1 MERERKA
8 GGSAYT
14 FFLKQLLFPLKA
26 TKTGMTF
33 LLREGLIAAN
43 LCKPLRRFQEVS
55 SVAHFLPIHFSL
67 TEALPVSGTGKLTE
81 TWKGFIL

>member
-1 MERERKA
+1 MERVRKA

-14 FFLKQLLFPLKA
+14 FFLKLLFPLKA

-33 LLREGLIAAN
+33 LLREGLKAAN
-43 LCKPLRRFQEVS
+43 LCKPLRRFQDVS
-55 SVAHFLPIHFSL
+55 SVEHFLPIHFNL
-67 TEALPVSGTGKLTE
+67 TEALSVSGTGKLTE